1 MSAEVD
7 TESDSTDQVKKRRHR
22 TPTCPASSFCVIS
35 PNLNRCSRILFDNP
49 MMDCTSRWIRGQRT
63 TSRQGSWTDSVSAE
77 VDTESDPTDQ
87 VKKRRHRVSQ
97 AQLPLGRAIL
107 TLPTQCHQ
115 SLTHANAVCHSHKW
129 TERREMVVGPFG
141 SSDQKDR
148 PALFASFHRT

>member
-1 MSAEVD
+1 
-7 TESDSTDQVKKRRHR
+7 
-22 TPTCPASSFCVIS
+22 
-35 PNLNRCSRILFDNP
+35 
-49 MMDCTSRWIRGQRT
+49 MMDCTFSWIRGRRT

-97 AQLPLGRAIL
+97 AQLPLGRAFL

-115 SLTHANAVCHSHKW
+115 SLTHANTVCHSHKW

-141 SSDQKDR
+141 SSDR
-148 PALFASFHRT
+148 PRTYPAACESATESGHYCAQVYMSLLIVTIVGVLPHPPIGSASFSHTHR